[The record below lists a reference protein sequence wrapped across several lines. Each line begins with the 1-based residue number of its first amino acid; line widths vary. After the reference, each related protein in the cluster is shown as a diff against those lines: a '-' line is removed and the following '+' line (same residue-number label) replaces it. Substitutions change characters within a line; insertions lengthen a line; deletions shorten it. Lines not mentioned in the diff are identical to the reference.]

1 MMGAV
6 QKKEPYMEKQRSGLR
21 FLLDNLGWLV
31 GAIGLATLAWYA
43 ATSAADPVDQRRLPY
58 AIPIEYRLPEGLI
71 IANKPPTTGQVVVR
85 GLQSAFQSIDARN
98 VRIVADLTNYAP
110 SETPYTIDLVGSLTD
125 VRGATVTAVQ
135 PARVTVQLARR
146 AELLK
151 AVTVRFKE
159 EPPIGYTASA
169 LPDPTEVLVS
179 GPAEAIARVEGV
191 EARVNLRNRRE
202 AFTLPV
208 PLIAVDANGK
218 PIPEVTLTP
227 AEVLLS
233 VDVQQR
239 SDVTE
244 VAVEPRLIGSIPT
257 GYLRVSQVWEPRR
270 IFVRGEQS
278 AIDRL
283 NGILYTEPINLTGKT
298 DTFTQ
303 IVRLSLPAGITLPDP
318 QDITVTIEIEPIP
331 GSREFTGILIQPQGL
346 DPADYQITIRPERVN
361 VIVRGPQV
369 VVDGLTADDVK
380 VFAPVAGL
388 AAGTHRIRLQATVA
402 DAEITP
408 ENVVITTGEAEVVIV
423 ARNPTPTPTP
433 RVATPEATS
442 TP

>member
-1 MMGAV
+1 
-6 QKKEPYMEKQRSGLR
+6 MEKRRSILR

-43 ATSAADPVDQRRLPY
+43 ATSAADPVDQRRLPFT
-58 AIPIEYRLPEGLI
+58 ITIEYRLPDGLI
-71 IANKPPTTGQVVVR
+71 VANKPPATGQVVVR
-85 GLQSAFQSIDARN
+85 GLQSIFQNIDARN
-98 VRIVADLTNYAP
+98 IRIVADLTAYAP
-110 SETPYTIDLVGSLTD
+110 SETPYTIELAGLLSD
-125 VRGATVTAVQ
+125 VRGATVSAVQ

-151 AVTVRFKE
+151 AVAVRFNE

-169 LPDPTEVLVS
+169 LPNPTEVLVS
-179 GPAEAIARVEGV
+179 GPAEAVARVEGV
-191 EARVNLRNRRE
+191 EARVNLSNRRE
-202 AFTLPV
+202 AFTTTVTLV
-208 PLIAVDANGK
+208 AVDTDGK
-218 PIPEVTLTP
+218 SISEVALTP

-233 VDVQQR
+233 VEVQQR

-244 VAVEPRLIGSIPT
+244 VAVEPRLVGSVPT
-257 GYLRVSQVWEPRR
+257 GYLRVNQVWEPRR

-283 NGILYTEPINLTGKT
+283 NGILYTEPINLAGKT
-298 DTFTQ
+298 ETFTQ
-303 IVRLSLPAGITLPDP
+303 IVRLALPTGITLPDP

-369 VVDGLTADDVK
+369 VVDSLTADDVK
-380 VFAPVAGL
+380 VVAPVAGL
-388 AAGTHRIRLQATVA
+388 AAGIHRVRLQATVA
-402 DAEITP
+402 EAEIMP
-408 ENVVITTGEAEVVIV
+408 EDVVITTGQAEVVIV
-423 ARNPTPTPTP
+423 SRNPTPTPTP
-433 RVATPEATS
+433 RSAATPEATS